1 MWSSL
6 VYGNGRL
13 LVAVPRQRLGPP
25 LHFSSLGANAPANC
39 LWHVPR
45 PMKTIIAAL
54 GLMLAAPA
62 FAQTATDGDTI
73 KLNGC
78 GFRRSGPPIPN
89 EGGHRF
95 RLMAARDS
103 DDPGHCSPLLA
114 L

>member
-1 MWSSL
+1 MVL
-6 VYGNGRL
+6 VRCHAERVVVL
-13 LVAVPRQRLGPP
+13 LDEVVVAD
-25 LHFSSLGANAPANC
+25 
-39 LWHVPR
+39 HVR
-45 PMKTIIAAL
+45 SFK
-54 GLMLAAPA
+54 
-62 FAQTATDGDTI
+62 
-73 KLNGC
+73 C